1 MLGRRS
7 IVGRVSQK
15 IFLPEQM
22 GSGKARRSGLRDP
35 LIHVPHCMIPEL
47 LW

>member
-7 IVGRVSQK
+7 VVGGSSQL
-15 IFLPEQM
+15 FLPEQM
-22 GSGKARRSGLRDP
+22 GSGKARRSGLRDF
-35 LIHVPHCMIPEL
+35 LIHVPCSMIPEL